1 MPMRLQSVF
10 IGGIVAGVLSTSY
23 LSLIN
28 VLCCLGVMLGGG
40 TAAWHYIT
48 TANRSIDPVE
58 GATLGAG
65 AGLVGSLL
73 STLFDWIL
81 QPLNLDGESVIQS
94 LMGVDMQQ
102 MMQEQQGQMMQEPST
117 GLLIVS
123 MIMGAVL
130 LAVFGAI
137 GGAVGAS
144 LFGADDNDDLPTPP
158 DPPSRTSSDW

>member
-1 MPMRLQSVF
+1 MRLQSVF

-48 TANRSIDPVE
+48 TADRSIDPVE

-102 MMQEQQGQMMQEPST
+102 MVQEQGQMMQEPST

-144 LFGADDNDDLPTPP
+144 LFGADDNDDIPTPP
-158 DPPSRTSSDW
+158 DPPSRTGSEW